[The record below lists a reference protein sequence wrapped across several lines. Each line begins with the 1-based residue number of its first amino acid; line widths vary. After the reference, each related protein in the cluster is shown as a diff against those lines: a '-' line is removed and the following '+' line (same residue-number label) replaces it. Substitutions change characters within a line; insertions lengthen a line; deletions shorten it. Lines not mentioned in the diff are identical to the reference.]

1 VTGGVFWSPVEPL
14 EPASGAFFRGSA
26 RDEFLTGGEFPEPD
40 EDPLPCF
47 SVETVDPLVD
57 PLARSASFFLFMAS
71 RTFFLFCSRV
81 TGAVVVVDTGAGGGA
96 TCSLAGA
103 VLARLDWSPEL
114 PLAVVEAW
122 DDEAELVREDENTF
136 PPFSPAGRKSGF
148 TCMVGLVGAVT
159 VAVTGQ
165 LGSRAWTCLSMA
177 ASFFFTMKGFH
188 VCRSLYRDI
197 LVLGSV

>member
-96 TCSLAGA
+96 TSLAGA

-136 PPFSPAGRKSGF
+136 PPFSPAWETGEGRREKSVPSIHYRNLLYIPNLH
-148 TCMVGLVGAVT
+148 MNT
-159 VAVTGQ
+159 V
-165 LGSRAWTCLSMA
+165 LHAWL
-177 ASFFFTMKGFH
+177 
-188 VCRSLYRDI
+188 
-197 LVLGSV
+197 